1 MGSAHP
7 AEFATLRLL
16 ERGGSGMGVGILQF
30 GAGNFLRAFVDLFV
44 QQAREAGQD
53 VGRVVVVQSTGSG
66 RAAALSGAGGKYHV
80 VLRGIRGGAVV
91 NEVHPVD
98 VIEAALDANTQWD
111 EVVRAAVSPAITHV
125 VSNTT
130 EAGFA
135 LVDGDSADA
144 RPPRSFPGKLARL
157 IEERRKAGQAGL
169 IVLPCELIE
178 GNGPKLRDLVLDQ
191 GRRWGLGA
199 AFEEYVIQG
208 CRFASTLVDRIVT
221 GKPAAEPGLPDDPLL
236 TAAEPFAL
244 WAIEGGTGAFPMFT
258 HPAIR
263 IVEDLRPYSL
273 RKIRILNGA
282 HTALVCHAPPRG
294 FATVR
299 EAVSDPEVG
308 AWLSR
313 LLAEEVVPV
322 LQGRVDG
329 PEEYARETL
338 ERFANP
344 FLVHKLSD
352 IALNHPAKLK
362 TRLLSTYHDYKA
374 QFGKEPVEIARL
386 LRDAVAKGDL
396 AASEM

>member
-1 MGSAHP
+1 
-7 AEFATLRLL
+7 
-16 ERGGSGMGVGILQF
+16 MGVGILQF

-53 VGRVVVVQSTGSG
+53 VGRVTVVQSTGSG
-66 RAAALSGAGGKYHV
+66 RAAALAGAGGKYHV

-98 VIEAALDANTQWD
+98 VIAAALDANTQWD
-111 EVVRAAVSPAITHV
+111 DVVQAAVSPAITHV

-135 LVDGDSADA
+135 LDDGDAASA
-144 RPPRSFPGKLARL
+144 RPPKSFPGKLTRL
-157 IEERRKAGQAGL
+157 IEARRQAGQPGL
-169 IVLPCELIE
+169 VVLPCELIE
-178 GNGPKLRDLVLDQ
+178 GNGPKLRDLVLEQ
-191 GRRWGLGA
+191 GRRWGLGS
-199 AFEEYVIQG
+199 AFEEYVTRG

-221 GKPAAEPGLPDDPLL
+221 GKPAAEAGLPDDPLL

-244 WAIEGGTGAFPMFT
+244 WAIEGGDAAAFPMFA
-258 HPAIR
+258 HPAIK

-282 HTALVCHAPPRG
+282 HTALVCHALPRG

-299 EAVSDPEVG
+299 EAVSDPEIG

-322 LQGRVDG
+322 LAGRVDG

-362 TRLLSTYHDYKA
+362 TRLLSTYHDYKT

-386 LRDAVAKGDL
+386 LREAVAKGDL
-396 AASEM
+396 AASEL

>member
-1 MGSAHP
+1 
-7 AEFATLRLL
+7 
-16 ERGGSGMGVGILQF
+16 MGVGILQF

-44 QQAREAGQD
+44 QQAREAGKD
-53 VGRVVVVQSTGSG
+53 VGRVTVVQSTGSG
-66 RAAALSGAGGKYHV
+66 RAAALAGAGCRYHV

-98 VIEAALDANTQWD
+98 SIAAAFDANTQWD
-111 EVVRAAVSPAITHV
+111 DVVDVAISGAISHV

-135 LVDGDSADA
+135 LVEGDAADA
-144 RPPRSFPGKLARL
+144 KPPRSFPGKLARL
-157 IEERRKAGQAGL
+157 IEARRKAGQPGL
-169 IVLPCELIE
+169 VVLPCELIE
-178 GNGPKLRDLVLDQ
+178 GNGPKLRDLVLEQ
-191 GRRWGLGA
+191 GRRWGLGS
-199 AFEEYVIQG
+199 AFEEYVTRA

-221 GKPAAEPGLPDDPLL
+221 GKPAAEAGLPDDPLL

-244 WAIEGGTGAFPMFT
+244 WAIEAGTIEAGDTGKFPMFT
-258 HPAIR
+258 HPAIK
-263 IVEDLRPYSL
+263 IVEDLQPYSL

-282 HTALVCHAPPRG
+282 HTALVCHALPRG

-299 EAVSDPEVG
+299 EAVSDPEIG

-322 LQGRVDG
+322 LAGRVDG

-362 TRLLSTYHDYKA
+362 TRLLSTYRDYKA

-386 LRDAVAKGDL
+386 LREAVAKGDL
-396 AASEM
+396 AAGEL

>member
-1 MGSAHP
+1 MP
-7 AEFATLRLL
+7 
-16 ERGGSGMGVGILQF
+16 VGILQF

-44 QQAREAGQD
+44 QQARDAGQA
-53 VGRVVVVQSTGSG
+53 VGRVTIVQSTGSG
-66 RAAALSGAGGKYHV
+66 RAAALSGAGGRYHV

-98 VIEAALDANTQWD
+98 AIAAALDANTQWD
-111 EVVRAAVSPAITHV
+111 EVVEVAISGAITHV

-135 LVDGDSADA
+135 LVEGDAVDA

-157 IEERRKAGQAGL
+157 IEERRKARQPGL
-169 IVLPCELIE
+169 VVLPCELIE
-178 GNGPKLRDLVLDQ
+178 GNGPKLRDLVLEQ
-191 GRRWGLGA
+191 GRRWGLGP
-199 AFEEYVIQG
+199 AFEQYVTRD

-244 WAIEGGTGAFPMFT
+244 WAIEGGAIEAGAVEAGDTEPLPLFE
-258 HPAIR
+258 HPAIK
-263 IVEDLRPYSL
+263 VVADLQPYSL

-282 HTALVCHAPPRG
+282 HTALVCHALPRG

-299 EAVSDPEVG
+299 EAVSDPDIG

-362 TRLLSTYHDYKA
+362 TRLLSTYRDYREK
-374 QFGKEPVEIARL
+374 FGKEPVEIARL
-386 LRDAVAKGDL
+386 LREAVAKGDL
-396 AASEM
+396 SEDELR

>member
-1 MGSAHP
+1 
-7 AEFATLRLL
+7 
-16 ERGGSGMGVGILQF
+16 MGVGILQF

-53 VGRVVVVQSTGSG
+53 VGRVTVVQSTGSG
-66 RAAALSGAGGKYHV
+66 RAAALAGAGGRYHV

-98 VIEAALDANTQWD
+98 SIAAAFDANTQWD
-111 EVVRAAVSPAITHV
+111 DVVDVAISGAISHV

-135 LVDGDSADA
+135 LVEGDAADA
-144 RPPRSFPGKLARL
+144 KPPRSFPGKLARL
-157 IEERRKAGQAGL
+157 IEARRKAGQPGL
-169 IVLPCELIE
+169 VVLPCELIE
-178 GNGPKLRDLVLDQ
+178 GNGPKLRDLVLEQ
-191 GRRWGLGA
+191 GRRWGLGS
-199 AFEEYVIQG
+199 AFEEYVTRA

-221 GKPAAEPGLPDDPLL
+221 GKPAAEAGLPDDPLL

-244 WAIEGGTGAFPMFT
+244 WAIEAGAIEAGTIEAGDTGKFPMFT
-258 HPAIR
+258 HPAIK
-263 IVEDLRPYSL
+263 IVEDLQPYSL

-282 HTALVCHAPPRG
+282 HTALVCHALPRG

-299 EAVSDPEVG
+299 EAVSDPEIG

-322 LQGRVDG
+322 LAGRVDG

-362 TRLLSTYHDYKA
+362 TRLLSTYRDYKA

-386 LRDAVAKGDL
+386 LREAVAKGDL
-396 AASEM
+396 AAGEL

>member
-1 MGSAHP
+1 
-7 AEFATLRLL
+7 
-16 ERGGSGMGVGILQF
+16 MGVGILQF

-53 VGRVVVVQSTGSG
+53 VGRVTVVQSTGSG
-66 RAAALSGAGGKYHV
+66 RAAALAGAGGRYHV

-98 VIEAALDANTQWD
+98 SIAAAFDANTQWD
-111 EVVRAAVSPAITHV
+111 DVVDVAISGAISHV

-135 LVDGDSADA
+135 LVEGDAADA
-144 RPPRSFPGKLARL
+144 KPPRSFPGKLAQL
-157 IEERRKAGQAGL
+157 IEARRKAGQPGL
-169 IVLPCELIE
+169 VVLPCELIE
-178 GNGPKLRDLVLDQ
+178 GNGPKLRDLVLEQ
-191 GRRWGLGA
+191 GRRWGLGS
-199 AFEEYVIQG
+199 AFEEYVTRA

-221 GKPAAEPGLPDDPLL
+221 GKPAAEAGLPDDPLL

-244 WAIEGGTGAFPMFT
+244 WAIEAGAIEAGTIEAGDTGKFPMFT
-258 HPAIR
+258 HPAIK
-263 IVEDLRPYSL
+263 IVEDLQPYSL

-282 HTALVCHAPPRG
+282 HTALVCHALPRG

-299 EAVSDPEVG
+299 EAVSDPEIG

-322 LQGRVDG
+322 LAGRVDG

-352 IALNHPAKLK
+352 IALNHQAKLK
-362 TRLLSTYHDYKA
+362 TRLLSTYHDYKEK
-374 QFGKEPVEIARL
+374 FGKEPVEIARL
-386 LRDAVAKGDL
+386 LREAVAKGDL
-396 AASEM
+396 AASEL